1 MLIANVS
8 AAAQQVAALW
18 NARAGLAVAWI
29 RPGFHSN
36 RRDSVHS
43 HEPRVHAWPA
53 DALHPANARA
63 LAETARCGAAR
74 RDAANTAV
82 RRECEARQ
90 ESAAPVRAA
99 LRNREHS
106 SVCPQ
111 HAGPE
116 RVASGSCL
124 RQLSVRALTKL

>member
-1 MLIANVS
+1 MRGPPTHPTQRGLWRRRLG
-8 AAAQQVAALW
+8 AAQLDETLQTLRYAE
-18 NARAGLAVAWI
+18 NAKLVKN
-29 RPGFHSN
+29 RP
-36 RRDSVHS
+36 RRY
-43 HEPRVHAWPA
+43 
-53 DALHPANARA
+53 
-63 LAETARCGAAR
+63 
-74 RDAANTAV
+74 
-82 RRECEARQ
+82 
-90 ESAAPVRAA
+90 A